1 MADLIARVTA
11 WALSL
16 RLVRVW
22 LHYLERRGPMLSD
35 SITYRSLFS
44 VFAGVLLGFSFAA
57 IWLSDNPAA
66 WQSLVD
72 AVDAAIPGLV
82 GEDGLV
88 DVADLQAPAGLTIAG
103 ILALVGLVGAAIGA
117 IGSLRV
123 ALRTLADKVRDDVF
137 FVWVLLRNLL
147 LAIAIG
153 GGFVLSAGATFV
165 GTSFVGAVLD
175 WAGISHGWLAD
186 LATRSVSILVVFA
199 LDTAVV
205 ALAFV
210 ALSGVR
216 ARPASLWSG
225 ALLGAIGLTV
235 LQQLS
240 GLFVAGAGVN
250 PLLVTFAS
258 LIALLLWLNL
268 SAQVILLASTWI
280 IVAERERVDRVRER
294 FGSPTFVLRRV
305 RQAEDA
311 VRVTTEELE
320 HARADAEKERLAQR
334 KRQRDRGAP
343 DSSGDDAGGGSAQTG
358 TAGRS
363 GDRAADERR
372 SAAGQGRSAAPD
384 EGRSATADTVAR
396 EANRP

>member
-1 MADLIARVTA
+1 MADLIARLTA

-16 RLVRVW
+16 RLVRMW
-22 LHYLERRGPMLSD
+22 LHYAERRGPMLSD

-57 IWLSDNPAA
+57 IWLRDNPAA

-88 DVADLQAPAGLTIAG
+88 DVAAIEAPAGLTVAG
-103 ILALVGLVGAAIGA
+103 IIALVALVGAAIGA

-123 ALRTLADKVRDDVF
+123 AIRTLADRVHDDVF

-175 WAGISHGWLAD
+175 WAGITQDDFATI
-186 LATRSVSILVVFA
+186 ATRSVSIVVVFL
-199 LDTAVV
+199 LDVAVV

-210 ALSGVR
+210 SLSGVR
-216 ARPASLWSG
+216 ARPRALWSG
-225 ALLGAIGLTV
+225 ALLGAVGLTV

-240 GLFVAGAGVN
+240 GLFVAGAGSN
-250 PLLVTFAS
+250 PLLATFAS

-280 IVAERERVDRVRER
+280 IVSEREHVDRVRER

-305 RQAEDA
+305 RRAEDA
-311 VRVTTEELE
+311 VRVATEELE
-320 HARADAEKERLAQR
+320 HARVDADKERAA
-334 KRQRDRGAP
+334 RQKADEKAAREKANEGA
-343 DSSGDDAGGGSAQTG
+343 AGGE
-358 TAGRS
+358 
-363 GDRAADERR
+363 RA
-372 SAAGQGRSAAPD
+372 
-384 EGRSATADTVAR
+384 
-396 EANRP
+396 

>member
-1 MADLIARVTA
+1 MADLIAKLTA

-22 LHYLERRGPMLSD
+22 LHYAERRGPMLSD

-66 WQSLVD
+66 WKSLVD

-82 GEDGLV
+82 GKGGIV
-88 DVADLQAPAGLTIAG
+88 DVSDIQAPAGFTVAG
-103 ILALVGLVGAAIGA
+103 IIALVALVGAAIGA

-123 ALRTLADKVRDDVF
+123 AIRTLADRVHDDVF

-165 GTSFVGAVLD
+165 GTSFIGAVLD
-175 WAGISHGWLAD
+175 WAGITQDDFAKI
-186 LATRSVSILVVFA
+186 ATRSVSIVVVFV
-199 LDTAVV
+199 LDMAVV

-210 ALSGVR
+210 SLSGVR
-216 ARPASLWSG
+216 ARPRALWSG
-225 ALLGAIGLTV
+225 AFLGAVGLTV

-240 GLFVAGAGVN
+240 GLFVAGAGSN
-250 PLLVTFAS
+250 PLLTTFAS

-280 IVAERERVDRVRER
+280 IVSEREHVDRVRER

-311 VRVTTEELE
+311 VRVATEELA
-320 HARADAEKERLAQR
+320 HARADADRERLAAQ
-334 KRQRDRGAP
+334 KKQADGKKVDEPAEQEPVGAGKEQ
-343 DSSGDDAGGGSAQTG
+343 S
-358 TAGRS
+358 
-363 GDRAADERR
+363 
-372 SAAGQGRSAAPD
+372 
-384 EGRSATADTVAR
+384 
-396 EANRP
+396 

>member
-1 MADLIARVTA
+1 MADLIAKLTA

-16 RLVRVW
+16 RPVRMW
-22 LHYLERRGPMLSD
+22 LHYAERRGPMLSD

-57 IWLSDNPAA
+57 IWLRDNPAA
-66 WQSLVD
+66 WASLVD

-82 GEDGLV
+82 GKGGLV
-88 DVADLQAPAGLTIAG
+88 DVSDIEAPAGLTVAG
-103 ILALVGLVGAAIGA
+103 IIALVALVGAAIGA

-123 ALRTLADKVRDDVF
+123 AIRTLADRVHDDVF

-165 GTSFVGAVLD
+165 GTSLIGAVLD
-175 WAGISHGWLAD
+175 WMGIAQGDFATI
-186 LATRSVSILVVFA
+186 ATRSVSVLVVFL
-199 LDTAVV
+199 LDMAVV

-210 ALSGVR
+210 TLSGVR
-216 ARPASLWSG
+216 ARPRALWSG
-225 ALLGAIGLTV
+225 AFLGAVGLTV

-240 GLFVAGAGVN
+240 GIFVAGAGSN
-250 PLLVTFAS
+250 PLLATFAS

-280 IVAERERVDRVRER
+280 IVSEREDVDRVRER
-294 FGSPTFVLRRV
+294 FGSPTFALRRV

-311 VRVTTEELE
+311 VRVATEELQ
-320 HARADAEKERLAQR
+320 HARADADKERLAAQKKAAEQAGDKPQESERPAEQALEKDRTAEQLEQR
-334 KRQRDRGAP
+334 P
-343 DSSGDDAGGGSAQTG
+343 
-358 TAGRS
+358 
-363 GDRAADERR
+363 
-372 SAAGQGRSAAPD
+372 
-384 EGRSATADTVAR
+384 
-396 EANRP
+396 

>member
-1 MADLIARVTA
+1 MADLIAKLTA

-22 LHYLERRGPMLSD
+22 LHYAERRGPMLSD

-66 WQSLVD
+66 WKSLVD

-82 GEDGLV
+82 GKGGIV
-88 DVADLQAPAGLTIAG
+88 DVSDIQAPAGFTIAG
-103 ILALVGLVGAAIGA
+103 IIALVALVGAAIGA

-123 ALRTLADKVRDDVF
+123 AIRTLADRVHDDVF

-165 GTSFVGAVLD
+165 GTSFIGAVLD
-175 WAGISHGWLAD
+175 WAGITQDDFAK
-186 LATRSVSILVVFA
+186 LATRSVSIVVVFV
-199 LDTAVV
+199 LDMAVV

-210 ALSGVR
+210 SLSGVR
-216 ARPASLWSG
+216 ARPRALWSG
-225 ALLGAIGLTV
+225 AFLGAVGLTV

-240 GLFVAGAGVN
+240 GLFVAGAGSN
-250 PLLVTFAS
+250 PLLTTFAS

-280 IVAERERVDRVRER
+280 IVSEREHVDRVRER

-311 VRVTTEELE
+311 VRVATEELA
-320 HARADAEKERLAQR
+320 HARADADRERLAAQKKQSDEKKVDEPAEQER
-334 KRQRDRGAP
+334 LGAGKEQ
-343 DSSGDDAGGGSAQTG
+343 S
-358 TAGRS
+358 
-363 GDRAADERR
+363 
-372 SAAGQGRSAAPD
+372 
-384 EGRSATADTVAR
+384 
-396 EANRP
+396 